1 MSKENK
7 MSVTLP
13 VVTVGEGKP
22 TNKTV
27 GIYYIDSYT
36 ATFYDLKNGMW
47 VARIKPFIIKQF
59 SE

>member
-1 MSKENK
+1 

-27 GIYYIDSYT
+27 GIYYLDSYT
-36 ATFYDLKNGMW
+36 ATFYDLKNGVW
-47 VARIKPFIIKQF
+47 VARIKPLIIK
-59 SE
+59 